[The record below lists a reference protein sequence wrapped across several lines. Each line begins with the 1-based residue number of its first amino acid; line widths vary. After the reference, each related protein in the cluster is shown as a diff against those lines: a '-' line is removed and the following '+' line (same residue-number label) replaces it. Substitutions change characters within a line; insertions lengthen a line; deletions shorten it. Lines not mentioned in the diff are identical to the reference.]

1 MKKNKFMV
9 IKINMHQRKDTSV
22 KKKKKKT
29 QTKLRDSYGSYL
41 TEEEIKERKL
51 TLLMDLVS

>member
-1 MKKNKFMV
+1 MD
-9 IKINMHQRKDTSV
+9 QRKDTSV
-22 KKKKKKT
+22 KPKKKKKKLKLN
-29 QTKLRDSYGSYL
+29 TKLRDSYGSYL